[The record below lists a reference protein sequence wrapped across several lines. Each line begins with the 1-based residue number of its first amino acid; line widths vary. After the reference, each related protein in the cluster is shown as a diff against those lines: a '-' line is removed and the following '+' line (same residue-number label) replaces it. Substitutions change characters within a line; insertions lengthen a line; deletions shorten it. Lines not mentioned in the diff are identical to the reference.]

1 MHLFVPPGL
10 RNRLFFALGALLV
23 SLAAPAQSVYAPLNS
38 DYYHLVDRYE
48 IKLGRFAPGF
58 FSNVRPYERRG
69 IAQLTDSVA
78 ADHNFLSGRDRFNLT
93 YLRNDNWEW
102 SDSADNES
110 NTPVF
115 KTFYRKKSDLYHHR
129 DDDFEVHVNPVLHLG
144 AGSEDGGRR
153 LFINTRGAEVRGMI
167 AKRIGFYSFVGE
179 NQAIFPEYSRNLTR
193 LYNAVPG
200 EGYWKTFK
208 TNGVDFFT
216 ARGYVTFNVVKP
228 IQVQFG
234 HDKNFIG
241 NGYRSMILSDFSA
254 PYLFLKLNTRVWR
267 LNYQN
272 LFAQMNGDIFNFADA
287 LFPKKYFA
295 MHHLSVNLTKNLSV
309 GVFESVTFG
318 RDSIGNGQFDLNY
331 LNPIIFYRS
340 VEQQLGSLDNSIVGL
355 DFRLNFLRHLQ
366 LYGQFVLDE
375 FLLSEVRARR
385 GWWANKQ
392 SGQLGLKYVDVAGIP
407 NLDLQG
413 EVNVARPY
421 TYTHETIY
429 TSYAH
434 YNLPLAH
441 PLGANFYELVGILR
455 YQPLNRLHLTGKL
468 IFARYGEDEAGTNWG
483 SNVRLDYATLERQ
496 YGNKI
501 GQGVA
506 TRTGLA
512 DFTASY
518 MLRHNL
524 FIDAKATVRRQISS
538 LPERS
543 RTDYIGFLA
552 LRLNIPQRL
561 QEF

>member
-1 MHLFVPPGL
+1 MHSFATPSL
-10 RNRLFFALGALLV
+10 RNRLFFALLFLLV
-23 SLAAPAQSVYAPLNS
+23 WVAAPAQSVYAPLNP

-48 IKLGRFAPGF
+48 IKLGRLAPGF
-58 FSNVRPYERRG
+58 FSNIKPYERRD
-69 IAQLTDSVA
+69 IAQLADSVA
-78 ADHNFLSGRDRFNLT
+78 ANHNFLSGRDRFNLT

-102 SDSADNES
+102 TDSADNEG
-110 NTPVF
+110 NTPIF
-115 KTFYRKKSDLYHHR
+115 KTFYRKKSDFYHYR
-129 DDDFEVHVNPVLHLG
+129 DDEFEVHLNPVLHLG
-144 AGSEDGGRR
+144 AGSQDGGRR
-153 LFINTRGAEVRGMI
+153 LFINTRGAEIRGMI

-179 NQAIFPEYSRNLTR
+179 NQAVFPDYSRNLTA

-200 EGYWKTFK
+200 EAYWKTFK

-295 MHHLSVNLTKNLSV
+295 MHHLSVNLSKNLSV

-392 SGQLGLKYVDVAGIP
+392 AGQLGLKYIDVAGIP
-407 NLDLQG
+407 NLDLQV
-413 EVNVARPY
+413 EANVARPY

-468 IFARYGEDEAGTNWG
+468 LYARYGEDEPGTNWG
-483 SNVRLDYATLERQ
+483 SNVRLDYATLEQ
-496 YGNKI
+496 VYGNKI

-506 TRTGLA
+506 TRTAFA
-512 DFTASY
+512 DLTATY

-524 FIDAKATVRRQISS
+524 FIDAKATVRRQESA
-538 LPERS
+538 LAERS
-543 RTDYIGFLA
+543 RSDYIGFLA

>member
-48 IKLGRFAPGF
+48 IKLGRFANGF

-110 NTPVF
+110 NTPLF

-129 DDDFEVHVNPVLHLG
+129 DDEFEVHLNPVLHLG

-153 LFINTRGAEVRGMI
+153 LFINTRGAEIRGMI

-179 NQAIFPEYSRNLTR
+179 NQAIFPEYSRNLTSR
-193 LYNAVPG
+193 FNAVPG

-267 LNYQN
+267 INYQN

-309 GVFESVTFG
+309 GVFESVVFG
-318 RDSIGNGQFDLNY
+318 RDSIGNGRFDLNY

-407 NLDLQG
+407 NLDLQA
-413 EVNVARPY
+413 EANVARPY

-483 SNVRLDYATLERQ
+483 SNVRLDYATLEQ
-496 YGNKI
+496 IYGNKI

-506 TRTGLA
+506 TRTALA

-524 FIDAKATVRRQISS
+524 FIDAKAMVRRQVSA
-538 LPERS
+538 LTERS

>member
-1 MHLFVPPGL
+1 MHLFATPSL
-10 RNRLFFALGALLV
+10 RNRFFFALLPLLV

-78 ADHNFLSGRDRFNLT
+78 ANHNFLSGRDRFNLT

-102 SDSADNES
+102 SDSAENES
-110 NTPVF
+110 NTPIF
-115 KTFYRKKSDLYHHR
+115 KTFYRKKSDFYHHR
-129 DDDFEVHVNPVLHLG
+129 DDEFEVHVNPVLHVG
-144 AGSEDGGRR
+144 AGSEPGGRR
-153 LFINTRGAEVRGMI
+153 LFINTRGAEIRGMI
-167 AKRIGFYSFVGE
+167 AKRIGFYSFLAE
-179 NQAIFPEYSRNLTR
+179 NQAVFPEYSRQFGTF
-193 LYNAVPG
+193 YNAVPG
-200 EGYWKTFK
+200 EGYWKPFK

-267 LNYQN
+267 INYQN
-272 LFAQMNGDIFNFADA
+272 LFAQMNADIFNFADA

-309 GVFESVTFG
+309 GVFESVVFG

-375 FLLSEVRARR
+375 FLLSEIRARR

-392 SGQLGLKYVDVAGIP
+392 AGQLGLKYVDVAGIP
-407 NLDLQG
+407 NLDLQV
-413 EVNVARPY
+413 EANVARPY
-421 TYTHETIY
+421 TYTHETTA

-441 PLGANFYELVGILR
+441 PLGANFFEGVGILR
-455 YQPLNRLHLTGKL
+455 YQPMNRLHLTGKL
-468 IFARYGEDEAGTNWG
+468 MYARSGEDEAGTNWG
-483 SNVRLDYATLERQ
+483 QNVRLSYATLEQ
-496 YGNKI
+496 IYGNKI

-506 TRTGLA
+506 TRVAFA

-524 FIDAKATVRRQISS
+524 FIDGKVTVRRQESA
-538 LPERS
+538 LPERD

-552 LRLNIPQRL
+552 LRLNIPQRS